1 MASEAGSLIRRTS
14 QGRSAR
20 FSMLVL
26 LGLLLF
32 ATTLQVAHVKRF
44 QKLSPIDEL
53 QHLDYLLRAPSLDFP
68 GSGDR
73 VLREAAVIETC
84 SRIESPFDDFVPPC
98 VTDPQAPFDVT
109 LLQEAGFNTAYI
121 HPPGYYV
128 VDGVVTRASETFLG
142 GSLGVL
148 TLARLA
154 GLVWVWAAVVFLW
167 LAFKEFDASDLI
179 AAVGTVLIVTA
190 PTFLSAVSTVNP
202 DGSAVAVGAAALWA
216 AARWDRKRSGAWM
229 LPVIGVIAVM
239 TKFSN
244 LAGVAIALLFL
255 TVPAIRSS
263 LRRIKE
269 SGFRS
274 LTTVSDDRQ
283 RLVVVGISGLAI
295 AIASIA
301 LRIGQFVLQVVPPND
316 LPMAAPTITDRVPMA
331 AIAASWRV
339 GLSPLQQSWF
349 AAFMQTSL
357 VRTMIPLVD
366 LAVVAGAVLAGTF
379 SAVGTRA
386 RRLAWCALGVAVA
399 FGPVFA
405 LFLFFAQGVNISIPP
420 RYGLSMVP
428 ALVVAA
434 IPLLRTRVGLALA
447 SLLALFATIAAVGAL
462 AYPVTA

>member
-1 MASEAGSLIRRTS
+1 
-14 QGRSAR
+14 
-20 FSMLVL
+20 
-26 LGLLLF
+26 
-32 ATTLQVAHVKRF
+32 
-44 QKLSPIDEL
+44 
-53 QHLDYLLRAPSLDFP
+53 
-68 GSGDR
+68 
-73 VLREAAVIETC
+73 
-84 SRIESPFDDFVPPC
+84 
-98 VTDPQAPFDVT
+98 
-109 LLQEAGFNTAYI
+109 
-121 HPPGYYV
+121 
-128 VDGVVTRASETFLG
+128 
-142 GSLGVL
+142 
-148 TLARLA
+148 
-154 GLVWVWAAVVFLW
+154 
-167 LAFKEFDASDLI
+167 
-179 AAVGTVLIVTA
+179 
-190 PTFLSAVSTVNP
+190 
-202 DGSAVAVGAAALWA
+202 
-216 AARWDRKRSGAWM
+216 M

-283 RLVVVGISGLAI
+283 RLVVLGISGLAI

-316 LPMAAPTITDRVPMA
+316 LPMAAPTITDRVPIA
-331 AIAASWRV
+331 QIAASWRV

-366 LAVVAGAVLAGTF
+366 LAVVGGAVLAGTF

-462 AYPVTA
+462 AYPVMT